1 MKVAA
6 IEVEVL
12 EQAPTELHIFPRE
25 TRRGKAQWAIWIKPD
40 GSGTLFIAQNQIAL
54 PKNEPRK

>member
-12 EQAPTELHIFPRE
+12 EQAPTELHIFPRG

-40 GSGTLFIAQNQIAL
+40 GSGTLFISQNQISL
-54 PKNEPRK
+54 PKNAPDK